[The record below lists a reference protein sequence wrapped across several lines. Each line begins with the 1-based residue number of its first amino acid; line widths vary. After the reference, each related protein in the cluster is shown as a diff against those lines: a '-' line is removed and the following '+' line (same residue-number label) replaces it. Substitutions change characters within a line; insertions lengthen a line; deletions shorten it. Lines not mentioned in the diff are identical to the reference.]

1 MRVRLYHTLPEEGR
15 TSSEVYAREL
25 ASALERLPGS
35 PVRVSHFESR
45 GRLRRAFRRA
55 APLAR
60 VAGYVD
66 RYVTYQWR
74 ARGDDADI
82 SHIVDHGY
90 GHLAFS
96 LDPGQTVV
104 TFHDAMLLKIRARE
118 IPLDA
123 YPWFTILGHDLSL
136 AAIRRASRVIAV
148 SRSSMGDLLR
158 LTSVREERVRVVPN
172 GVSERFLRADAGED
186 RNTTF
191 PGAGDRRAGPPASG
205 PLRILHVGH
214 CAPYKNIE
222 TILRAI
228 PAICKRLGAPVVF
241 IKVGGSFTQDQRA
254 LVGRLGIEER
264 VEHLG
269 TVPLE
274 DLPGI
279 YARADLL
286 LMPSLHEGFGL
297 PALEAMACGTPVV
310 VSNRGSLPEVV
321 GDAGLLV
328 EPHDIEGI
336 ARAAERLTTDAALRT
351 DLVRRGRERARA
363 FTWERTARETLAV
376 YEELLREPAAP
387 H

>member
-1 MRVRLYHTLPEEGR
+1 MRVCLFHTLPEEGR

-25 ASALERLPGS
+25 ASALESLPG
-35 PVRVSHFESR
+35 PLVRVSHFEPRS
-45 GRLRRAFRRA
+45 RLRHALRHA
-55 APLAR
+55 APVAR

-74 ARGDDADI
+74 ARVCDADVG
-82 SHIVDHGY
+82 HVVDHGY

-96 LDPGQTVV
+96 MDPNRTLV

-118 IPLDA
+118 IPVQS

-136 AAIRRASRVIAV
+136 AAIGRVSRVIADSTS
-148 SRSSMGDLLR
+148 SREDLLR
-158 LTSVREERVRVVPN
+158 LTSVREERVRVVPL
-172 GVSERFLRADAGED
+172 GVADRFLRSHENDGHQDGRPEE
-186 RNTTF
+186 
-191 PGAGDRRAGPPASG
+191 GPV
-205 PLRILHVGH
+205 RILHVGH

-228 PAICKRLGAPVVF
+228 PAITRRLRAPVVF
-241 IKVGGSFTQDQRA
+241 IKVGGSFTRDQRA
-254 LVGRLGIEER
+254 LIGRLGIEDK
-264 VEHLG
+264 VEYLG

-274 DLPGI
+274 DLPGV
-279 YARADLL
+279 YAGADFL

-328 EPHDIEGI
+328 EPHDTEGI
-336 ARAAERLTTDAALRT
+336 ALAAERLTTDAALRA

-376 YEELLREPAAP
+376 YQEVLQESAP
-387 H
+387 PR

>member
-1 MRVRLYHTLPEEGR
+1 MKVCLFHTLPEERR

-25 ASALERLPGS
+25 ASALESLPD
-35 PVRVSHFESR
+35 PRVRVSHFEPRS
-45 GRLRRAFRRA
+45 RLRRALRRA
-55 APLAR
+55 APVAR

-66 RYVTYQWR
+66 RYLTYQWR
-74 ARGDDADI
+74 ARGCDADV
-82 SHIVDHGY
+82 SHVVDHGY
-90 GHLAFS
+90 GHLVYS
-96 LDPGQTVV
+96 LDPGRTVV

-118 IPLDA
+118 IPVES
-123 YPWFTILGHDLSL
+123 YPWFTVLGHDLSL
-136 AAIRRASRVIAV
+136 AAIRRAARVIV
-148 SRSSMGDLLR
+148 NSTSTREDLLR
-158 LTSVREERVRVVPN
+158 LTPVREERVRVVPL
-172 GVSERFLRADAGED
+172 GVADRFLRSHESDGRQSGRLE
-186 RNTTF
+186 
-191 PGAGDRRAGPPASG
+191 GGPV
-205 PLRILHVGH
+205 RILHVGH

-228 PAICKRLGAPVVF
+228 PASCRRLGAPVVF
-241 IKVGGSFTQDQRA
+241 IKAGGRFTRDQQA
-254 LVGRLGIEER
+254 LIGRLGIEHR

-269 TVPLE
+269 TVPLA
-274 DLPGI
+274 DLPGV

-336 ARAAERLTTDAALRT
+336 ARAAERLTTDT
-351 DLVRRGRERARA
+351 DLRADLIRRGRERARA

-376 YEELLREPAAP
+376 YEEVLRGSAP
-387 H
+387 SC